1 MIMIVDDYILL
12 LASFAAIIWGF
23 VRYLLA
29 PRVSLP
35 AGEGKQRSWAAWA
48 IESAVVLLIGAGVL
62 IVTARVGTENT
73 ISDIV
78 AWAAAAIFAL
88 AAFFLPRG
96 GYRPE
101 LVKLDRIILIIL
113 AVLLLAG
120 SLYDN
125 IAG

>member
-1 MIMIVDDYILL
+1 MIVDDYILL

-23 VRYLLA
+23 VRYLMA
-29 PRVSLP
+29 PRVPLP

-48 IESAVVLLIGAGVL
+48 IESAVILLVGSGVL
-62 IVTARVGTENT
+62 IATAQLGTENT
-73 ISDIV
+73 VSDV
-78 AWAAAAIFAL
+78 AAWTAAAVFAL
-88 AAFFLPRG
+88 GAFLLPRG

-101 LVKLDRIILIIL
+101 LVKLDRVILLIL

>member
-29 PRVSLP
+29 PRVPLP
-35 AGEGKQRSWAAWA
+35 AGEAKQRSWVPWA
-48 IESAVVLLIGAGVL
+48 VESALILAVGSVVLITIAQL
-62 IVTARVGTENT
+62 GTENT

-78 AWAAAAIFAL
+78 AWASAAIFAL

-101 LVKLDRIILIIL
+101 LVKLDRVILLIL